1 MRLACNFSDRARHG
15 RNYTYG
21 RLKNRLG
28 RSVKHSRRIMRDVI
42 IRSISPED
50 AQNMRRLLAIE
61 GYLDLGMFEEAQEE
75 LRALDPLWF
84 ALDQTVTLQMRFLVA
99 LSQGE

>member
-1 MRLACNFSDRARHG
+1 
-15 RNYTYG
+15 
-21 RLKNRLG
+21 
-28 RSVKHSRRIMRDVI
+28 MRDVI